1 MHSTKTLPI
10 IQEGFI
16 ENNKKC
22 DIQSLV
28 NDMSDSQCNA
38 GVLMIQSGM
47 PSFTQTSF
55 VETVQIQQDVGTTK
69 KPIKR
74 TVTQYYIKGRINTYD
89 NQILYCPICGNQLNK
104 NGKGRCVT
112 LQHATIT
119 GNPCRLEVNKQR
131 YICSNK
137 TCDYFFDEQIDFK
150 AQDHFI
156 TTALEYHII
165 DLLKQGYTAKKI
177 SILTNVSK
185 NTVRDIHFKYLKEL
199 YTENGEG
206 KVLLRPKEQSRY
218 LGIDEFL
225 LHKGHKYAT
234 VIMDIE
240 TGHVLYLAH
249 GKKKQ
254 VVYDFIEWIGMDW
267 MKGVKAIACDMN
279 SDFQE
284 AFREKCPWLKICY
297 DYFHIV
303 KNFNDKVVSEVRKD
317 IQKQLI
323 ADGEVEAAKALKGSK
338 YVLMTTH
345 ETRQRKE
352 QDAKDN
358 KVIARGAELFNKA
371 EKKQR
376 AGIEKEYK
384 ELIEKNE
391 LLFVLDL
398 VKETLKKAYT
408 TPSERGMKI
417 HINRIIRYC
426 NETENEHFKW
436 FARLLE
442 KHMYGITTHATLQIS
457 SGKVEGFN
465 NMIKTIRRQGF
476 GYPDDDYFFLLIMD
490 ASRKDLHW
498 S

>member
-55 VETVQIQQDVGTTK
+55 VETAQIQQDVGTTK

-119 GNPCRLEVNKQR
+119 GNPCRLEVTKQR

-156 TTALEYHII
+156 TTALEYYII

-185 NTVRDIHFKYLKEL
+185 NTVRDIHFKYLKKL
-199 YTENGEG
+199 YTENGE
-206 KVLLRPKEQSRY
+206 
-218 LGIDEFL
+218 
-225 LHKGHKYAT
+225 
-234 VIMDIE
+234 
-240 TGHVLYLAH
+240 
-249 GKKKQ
+249 
-254 VVYDFIEWIGMDW
+254 
-267 MKGVKAIACDMN
+267 
-279 SDFQE
+279 
-284 AFREKCPWLKICY
+284 
-297 DYFHIV
+297 
-303 KNFNDKVVSEVRKD
+303 
-317 IQKQLI
+317 
-323 ADGEVEAAKALKGSK
+323 VEAAKVLKGSK

-352 QDAKDN
+352 QNAKDN

-465 NMIKTIRRQGF
+465 NMIKTIRRQRF